1 MIHSV
6 EKNHDYSNENEREI
20 LMIVQESIEQ
30 LHFPKREVL
39 RQNDEIIE
47 RKKTVLNLMS
57 RLNSGI
63 ISVLIFFEDIS
74 GAKKVI
80 AKLEE
85 VRENELIISQKIRIP
100 LHRIRKIQLIDLDQK
115 NI

>member
-1 MIHSV
+1 MYSV
-6 EKNHDYSNENEREI
+6 EKNREDSNENEREI
-20 LMIVQESIEQ
+20 LMVGQESIVQ

-39 RQNDEIIE
+39 RQNQEIIE
-47 RKKTVLNLMS
+47 RKNTVLNLMS
-57 RLNSGI
+57 RLNSSI

-100 LHRIRKIQLIDLDQK
+100 LHRIRKIQLIELEQK
-115 NI
+115 IS